1 MYHDKAQKHVDG
13 KRQVGD
19 IINIV
24 IPLMY
29 SLENVQYNN
38 IDCLWLSVHHVKVK
52 KHGLALHHI

>member
-38 IDCLWLSVHHVKVK
+38 IDCL
-52 KHGLALHHI
+52 